1 MVELTQICVN
11 GAVLIAGSRET
22 PKKWKPF
29 CRLDVLSLISRSK
42 KRRLSLFSSV
52 ELLMEMQTLGPR
64 YRKATL
70 SRTPLCDMASHVL
83 STHHEFKNLV
93 FPQEILHQ

>member
-1 MVELTQICVN
+1 MDCSLPALVKHQKN
-11 GAVLIAGSRET
+11 
-22 PKKWKPF
+22 WKPF
-29 CRLDVLSLISRSK
+29 CRSDVLSPISRSK
-42 KRRLSLFSSV
+42 KRGLSLFSSV

-70 SRTPLCDMASHVL
+70 RRTPLCDTASYVV

-93 FPQEILHQ
+93 FPQEILNQ